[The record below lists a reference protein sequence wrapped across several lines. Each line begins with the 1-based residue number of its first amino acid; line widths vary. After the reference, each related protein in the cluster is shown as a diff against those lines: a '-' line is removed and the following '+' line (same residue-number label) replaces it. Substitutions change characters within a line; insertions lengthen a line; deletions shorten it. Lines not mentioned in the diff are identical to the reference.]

1 MEWLQQ
7 AAKLAQGPDPKA
19 AVPLVE
25 RLLREAPG
33 DPDVLTVA
41 GIAAQRSGDI
51 GAALAHFAAARS
63 ADPTNPAR
71 LVNQAVALKQAGR
84 FDEAIAALRR
94 SLDLRPDAPVALANL
109 GSCLIAADRADE
121 ALVPLRQAV
130 AVKPDHVEAWNNLG
144 VALVNVGKP
153 AEAVQAYRRALTLRP
168 NYAEAALNLVD
179 ALVAQGELAEA
190 EALAKRLLAAMPGHP
205 RASNQLAA
213 MFDARGDLAGAIAL
227 YRKALERGPNHA
239 LGINLAMALLRAG
252 ESREALSV
260 CDALMV
266 ASPSI
271 TTPLALRC
279 AALERLGEHE
289 ALADLMA
296 LDRFV
301 AVIDIEQI
309 DGFDGRMSFDAAL
322 LAELEGHPS
331 LTFEPEGLVTRAGR
345 QSDELAD
352 DESPAIAALAQL
364 ARKALGDWRDVQRG
378 DDHPWLR
385 ARPDDWSLTL
395 WGTILAPGGEVGS
408 HIHAPNWLSG
418 VYYPAFRP
426 PTGGGTEGWFAI
438 GALPEALGGGG
449 TLHLREPR
457 AGRMILFPSY
467 LWHCTLPF
475 GGDEPR
481 ISFAFDLVPK
491 GTGNRHKL
499 RRRTVQG

>member
-19 AVPLVE
+19 AAPLVD
-25 RLLREAPG
+25 RLLRDAPG
-33 DPDVLTVA
+33 DADVLTVA
-41 GIAAQRSGDI
+41 GIAAQRRGDI
-51 GAALAHFAAARS
+51 EAALAHFAAARE
-63 ADPTNPAR
+63 ADPTDPAR
-71 LVNQAVALKQAGR
+71 LVNLAVALKQAGR
-84 FDEAIAALRR
+84 LDEAVTTLRH

-109 GSCLIAADRADE
+109 GSCLIAADRPEE
-121 ALVPLRQAV
+121 ALAPLRRAV

-144 VALVNVGKP
+144 VALVNVGKRG
-153 AEAVQAYRRALTLRP
+153 EAVEAYRRALALRP
-168 NYAEAALNLVD
+168 SYAEAALNLVD
-179 ALVAQGELAEA
+179 ALVAQGEGAEA
-190 EALAKRLLAAMPGHP
+190 EQLAKALLAAMPGHP

-213 MFDARGDLAGAIAL
+213 MLDARGDLAGAIAL

-252 ESREALSV
+252 EPREALSV

-279 AALERLGEHE
+279 AALERLGQED
-289 ALADLMA
+289 ALAELMA

-301 AVIDIEQI
+301 TVIDIDRV
-309 DGFDGRMSFDAAL
+309 DGFETMAAFDAAL
-322 LAELEGHPS
+322 LAELEVHPS

-345 QSDELAD
+345 QSDELAA
-352 DESPAIAALAQL
+352 DESPAIAALAEL
-364 ARKALGDWRDVQRG
+364 ARKALGNSHEAQRG

-395 WGTILAPGGEVGS
+395 WGTILAPGGEVGA

-426 PTGGGTEGWFAI
+426 PADGGTEGWFAI
-438 GALPEALGGGG
+438 GALPEVLGGGG

-491 GTGNRHKL
+491 GTGNRHRL
-499 RRRTVQG
+499 QRRAVQG

>member
-19 AVPLVE
+19 AAPLVD
-25 RLLREAPG
+25 RLLRDAPA
-33 DPDVLTVA
+33 DADVLTVA
-41 GIAAQRSGDI
+41 GIAAQRSGDVE
-51 GAALAHFAAARS
+51 AALVHFAAARE
-63 ADPTNPAR
+63 ADPANPAR

-84 FDEAIAALRR
+84 LDEAIAALRR

-109 GSCLIAADRADE
+109 GSCLIAADRPQE
-121 ALVPLRQAV
+121 ALAPLRQAV

-144 VALVNVGKP
+144 VALANVGNP
-153 AEAVQAYRRALTLRP
+153 GEGVQAYRRALALRP
-168 NYAEAALNLVD
+168 GYAEAALNLVD
-179 ALVAQGELAEA
+179 ALVVRGDTVEA
-190 EALAKRLLAAMPGHP
+190 ETLAKALLAAMPGHP

-213 MFDARGDLAGAIAL
+213 LLDARGDLAGAIAL

-252 ESREALSV
+252 EHREALSV
-260 CDALMV
+260 SDVLMT

-279 AALERLGEHE
+279 AALERLGEEE
-289 ALADLMA
+289 ALAELMA

-301 AVIDIEQI
+301 TVIDIDQV
-309 DGFDGRMSFDAAL
+309 DGFETMAAFDAAL
-322 LAELEGHPS
+322 LAELETHPS

-345 QSDELAD
+345 QSDELAH
-352 DESPAIAALAQL
+352 DESPAIAVLAGL
-364 ARKALGDWRDVQRG
+364 ARKALRDWHEAKRG

-395 WGTILAPGGEVGS
+395 WGTILAPGGEVGA

-418 VYYPAFRP
+418 VYYPAFRQQP
-426 PTGGGTEGWFAI
+426 DGGSEGWFAI
-438 GALPEALGGGG
+438 GALPATLGGGG

-481 ISFAFDLVPK
+481 VSFAFDLVPK

-499 RRRTVQG
+499 RRRAVQE

>member
-19 AVPLVE
+19 AAPFVE

-51 GAALAHFAAARS
+51 EAALAHFAGARS
-63 ADPTNPAR
+63 ADPANPAR

-84 FDEAIAALRR
+84 FNEAIAALRH
-94 SLDLRPDAPVALANL
+94 SLDLRPDAPIALANL

-144 VALVNVGKP
+144 VALANVGKP
-153 AEAVQAYRRALTLRP
+153 TDAVQAYRRALTLRP
-168 NYAEAALNLVD
+168 SYAEAALNLVD
-179 ALVAQGELAEA
+179 ALVAQGEAGEA
-190 EALAKRLLAAMPGHP
+190 ESLAKTLLAAMPGHP

-213 MFDARGDLAGAIAL
+213 IFDARGDLAGAIAL

-260 CDALMV
+260 CDALMA

-279 AALERLGEHE
+279 VALEHLGESD
-289 ALADLMA
+289 ALAELMA

-301 AVIDIEQI
+301 AVIDVEQV
-309 DGFDGRMSFDAAL
+309 DGFETMAVFDAAL
-322 LAELEGHPS
+322 LAELEAHPS

-352 DESPAIAALAQL
+352 EESPAIAALAQL
-364 ARKALGDWRDVQRG
+364 ARNALGGWHGVQRG

-385 ARPDDWSLTL
+385 ARPADWSLTL
-395 WGTILAPGGEVGS
+395 WGTILAPGGEVGA

-426 PTGGGTEGWFAI
+426 PAGGGIEGWFAI

-475 GGDEPR
+475 GGEEPR

-499 RRRTVQG
+499 RRRAVQE